1 MFGKAG
7 DSLRTFSLLKGMPVY
22 DKNGDLLGE
31 VCDIVI
37 QDNGKVSDL
46 LLQCKGLLSKNQKIP
61 IENISSFGE
70 DGILLENK
78 DILTKYIGMPSE
90 YTMNHDKPL
99 IKKNAL
105 SQNGVHLG
113 LLDDVY
119 FMEEMGTIV
128 GYELTDGFFSD
139 ITQGKRVIRT
149 PHPPKIG
156 KDAIIVSVTKLR
168 GGKSHDEV
176 SELPK

>member
-1 MFGKAG
+1 M
-7 DSLRTFSLLKGMPVY
+7 RTFSLLKGMPIY
-22 DKNGDLLGE
+22 EKNGNLLGE

-37 QDNGKVSDL
+37 QENGKVSHL
-46 LLQCKGLLSKNQKIP
+46 LLQSKGFISKKLKIP
-61 IENISSFGE
+61 FTNISSFGK

-78 DILTKYIGMPSE
+78 ELLSKYTGEPSE
-90 YTMNHDKPL
+90 YTMHHDQPL
-99 IKKNAL
+99 AKKNAL
-105 SQNGVHLG
+105 SEIGDQLG

-119 FMEEMGTIV
+119 FLEEMGTIV

-168 GGKSHDEV
+168 GGKSYDEV

>member
-1 MFGKAG
+1 
-7 DSLRTFSLLKGMPVY
+7 MPVY
-22 DKNGDLLGE
+22 EKNGNLLGE

-37 QDNGKVSDL
+37 QESGKVSHL
-46 LLQCKGLLSKNQKIP
+46 LLLCKGLISKKLKIP
-61 IENISSFGE
+61 INSISSFGK

-78 DILTKYIGMPSE
+78 ELLTKYTGEATE
-90 YTMNHDKPL
+90 YTMFHDKAL

-105 SQNGVHLG
+105 SQIGDQLG

-119 FMEEMGTIV
+119 FLEEVGTII
-128 GYELTDGFFSD
+128 GYELTDGFFTD

-168 GGKSHDEV
+168 GGKSYDEV